1 MNAAEQ
7 YGAKSDLGSL
17 LNSKVLQLLAAP
29 STPEDVREEIEARA
43 AAGEQITVA
52 EVERLKREAR
62 AARETAAR
70 LEAERS
76 ELLSR
81 VDDATSREQEARDHL
96 RLARERADAETRG
109 AADAA
114 RAAVL
119 ADAEQ
124 ARRDAEIAKA
134 EAEAARA
141 ALDDAVRQSRLQAE
155 QAACEKAEAL
165 AEEVIARRCSE
176 LAEIERRA
184 KAAEEKAQRHLEAE
198 QRLAAEIR
206 QHQAFLARAG
216 SAEREAPDQIEAADT
231 LMAALSDA
239 MIALHGFE
247 HAPVP
252 PAARRWA
259 TAQQMSAQMADAIAA
274 FLGPRVAEREPR
286 P

>member
-1 MNAAEQ
+1 MPPAASRKPAIISVWRESGPTRKHAVQ
-7 YGAKSDLGSL
+7 PML
-17 LNSKVLQLLAAP
+17 P
-29 STPEDVREEIEARA
+29 VRRCW
-43 AAGEQITVA
+43 
-52 EVERLKREAR
+52 L
-62 AARETAAR
+62 
-70 LEAERS
+70 
-76 ELLSR
+76 
-81 VDDATSREQEARDHL
+81 
-96 RLARERADAETRG
+96 
-109 AADAA
+109 
-114 RAAVL
+114 
-119 ADAEQ
+119 DAEQ

-141 ALDDAVRQSRLQAE
+141 ALDDAVRRSRRQAE

-165 AEEVIARRCSE
+165 AEEALARRRSE

-198 QRLAAEIR
+198 QRLTAEIQ

-216 SAEREAPDQIEAADT
+216 SAEREAPDQIDAADA

-259 TAQQMSAQMADAIAA
+259 TAQQMSAQMADAIAR
-274 FLGPRVAEREPR
+274 LLR
-286 P
+286 PAVDAPANGSQP